1 MSTSLVSGSGP
12 SCLPTCLLHVSPAC
26 PSPCADIEAGID
38 WWLAAF
44 LPAGALTPKQLQSV
58 VQRAYDAAEQQ
69 GGSSALAQG
78 IMASVPEAEAEVIRA
93 ELDKIKLSGGGSGV
107 DGCWQ
112 GRCTVAALAAGLAGW
127 RAGWAVLAAL
137 DVSAVFS

>member
-1 MSTSLVSGSGP
+1 MLCCLSVILFLQRFIVKVSCTSEP
-12 SCLPTCLLHVSPAC
+12 SCILTCLPYASSAC
-26 PSPCADIEAGID
+26 PSWFADFEAGID

-78 IMASVPEAEAEVIRA
+78 IMAAVPEAEAEVIRA
-93 ELDKIKLSGGGSGV
+93 ELDKIKLSGGL
-107 DGCWQ
+107 
-112 GRCTVAALAAGLAGW
+112 TGW
-127 RAGWAVLAAL
+127 L
-137 DVSAVFS
+137 

>member
-1 MSTSLVSGSGP
+1 M
-12 SCLPTCLLHVSPAC
+12 SPAC

-44 LPAGALTPKQLQSV
+44 LPAAALTPKQLQSV
-58 VQRAYDAAEQQ
+58 AQQAYDAAEQQ

-93 ELDKIKLSGGGSGV
+93 ELDKIKLSGGWSGA

-112 GRCTVAALAAGLAGW
+112 DRCMVAALAAGLDGW
-127 RAGWAVLAAL
+127 RAGCVVLAGL
-137 DVSAVFS
+137 ELSAVFS